1 MREVLEKKKENL
13 VLGLRNWKHG
23 LGTGSQNNMVLEGRD
38 PTVGLVRF
46 RIEARIRSVSADAS
60 TLFVTRFI
68 CTRKCT
74 RY

>member
-1 MREVLEKKKENL
+1 MGKSPVERIFREKRKL
-13 VLGLRNWKHG
+13 G
-23 LGTGSQNNMVLEGRD
+23 LGTRSENNTVLEGRD